1 MNTDAQGREH
11 EQIPPPLIR
20 QDVIDAAKQAARE
33 EIAPSL
39 AAMFIATPR
48 PTFQAIYDLAAPQ
61 LVFGR
66 AIIMGDAAFVAR
78 PHVGA
83 GVTKAALDAAC
94 LADALADHDSIEAA
108 LAHYGRTR
116 KAAGDWIIDR
126 AREFGATCIHGKT
139 DGAGRSSAPSARGR
153 STCTCRTGFTSGG
166 WRRSRR
172 SECLRAHPA
181 RYAIR
186 EARRSER
193 LVDDVLAGRGRHGCG
208 LQLPACEQRIPERVV
223 GLMHDHAFEAPHEQL
238 AFA

>member
-1 MNTDAQGREH
+1 MQH

-39 AAMFIATPR
+39 ANMFVATPR

-66 AIIMGDAAFVAR
+66 AVIMGDAAFVAR

-94 LADALADHDSIEAA
+94 LADALRDHDSIEAA
-108 LAHYGRTR
+108 LAHYGATR

-126 AREFGATCIHGKT
+126 AREFGATCIHGQT
-139 DGAGRSSAPSARGR
+139 DPAGRMQ
-153 STCTCRTGFTSGG
+153 
-166 WRRSRR
+166 
-172 SECLRAHPA
+172 RAERAWQEYLHMPD
-181 RYAIR
+181 RIHEWGL
-186 EARRSER
+186 EA
-193 LVDDVLAGRGRHGCG
+193 LA
-208 LQLPACEQRIPERVV
+208 AE
-223 GLMHDHAFEAPHEQL
+223 
-238 AFA
+238 

>member
-1 MNTDAQGREH
+1 MNTDAKGREH

-66 AIIMGDAAFVAR
+66 AVIMGDAAFVAR

-94 LADALADHDSIEAA
+94 LADALQDHDSIEAA
-108 LAHYGRTR
+108 LAHYGR
-116 KAAGDWIIDR
+116 R
-126 AREFGATCIHGKT
+126 ARPRATGSSIVRASSARPAFTAKRTPPGA
-139 DGAGRSSAPSARGR
+139 DSAPSAPGR
-153 STCTCRTGFTSGG
+153 NTCTCRTGFTSGG

-172 SECLRAHPA
+172 SERPRTRRDPQSGRRAAQNGLSMMYLRVAGGTVSGFSCPPA
-181 RYAIR
+181 
-186 EARRSER
+186 SS
-193 LVDDVLAGRGRHGCG
+193 
-208 LQLPACEQRIPERVV
+208 
-223 GLMHDHAFEAPHEQL
+223 AFQNV
-238 AFA
+238 